1 MSCIECG
8 NDNFSFDEW
17 IGERICKECGLVEIT
32 EPFEQSVAIF
42 NLTGD
47 IVRSADIPKRLG
59 SVDYPNH
66 IRVGLTYCNLV
77 LSSVANNHPLKE
89 RVEECYLALVKKR
102 LFNNNYP
109 YEIRATALVYYV
121 LLENNLV
128 ITLEDV
134 AKEFVSNLKKVR
146 KLARKI
152 AAEFGKPHV
161 FSTINPV
168 VLLNRTID
176 KIGASSKFR
185 KTAFEVSN
193 EISKVLDESDYTK
206 GRTYYAAM
214 LAITSSLYCFE
225 ITSREIAEK
234 TGFSRDSLYRQT
246 KKVLSYF
253 NRKSLREIKGQRI
266 ENLIKGRDE
275 E

>member
-8 NDNFSFDEW
+8 KNNFSFDEW
-17 IGERICKECGLVEIT
+17 IGERVCGDCGLVEIT

-42 NLTGD
+42 NLKGD
-47 IVRSADIPKRLG
+47 IVRSSDVPKRLG
-59 SVDYPNH
+59 SIDYPTH

-89 RVEECYLALVKKR
+89 RVEECYLSLIKSRV
-102 LFNNNYP
+102 FNNNHP

-121 LLENNLV
+121 LLENNLS
-128 ITLEDV
+128 ITLGEV
-134 AKEFVSNLKKVR
+134 AKEFVSNLKKTR
-146 KLARKI
+146 KLSRKI
-152 AAEFGKPHV
+152 AAEFGRPHV
-161 FSTINPV
+161 FSAINPV
-168 VLLNRTID
+168 VALNKTLDSID
-176 KIGASSKFR
+176 ATTKFR
-185 KTAFEVSN
+185 KTAFEVCN
-193 EISKVLDESDYTK
+193 EISKILDESDYTK
-206 GRTYYAAM
+206 GRTYNAAI

-246 KKVLSYF
+246 KKVLAYF